1 MRYVGDYIG
10 AVEAEKRK
18 ISESLVN
25 GNAMTFDA
33 YQRLVGQHQG
43 LVKALDILNDLLREE
58 DDDN

>member
-43 LVKALDILNDLLREE
+43 LVKALEILNDLLKEE

>member
-1 MRYVGDYIG
+1 MRYVSDYIG

>member
-10 AVEAEKRK
+10 AVEAEMRK

-43 LVKALDILNDLLREE
+43 LVKALDILNDLLKEQ

>member
-10 AVEAEKRK
+10 AVEAEKQK

>member
-10 AVEAEKRK
+10 AVQAEMQK
-18 ISESLVN
+18 ISESLVS
-25 GNAMTFDA
+25 GNATTFDA

>member
-10 AVEAEKRK
+10 AVQAEMQK
-18 ISESLVN
+18 ISESLVS
-25 GNAMTFDA
+25 GNATTFDA

-43 LVKALDILNDLLREE
+43 LVKALEILNDLLREE

>member
-18 ISESLVN
+18 ISESLVS
-25 GNAMTFDA
+25 GNATTFDA

-43 LVKALDILNDLLREE
+43 LVKALEILNDLLRVE

>member
-1 MRYVGDYIG
+1 MRYASDYIG

-18 ISESLVN
+18 ISESLVD
-25 GNAMTFDA
+25 GNATTFDA

-43 LVKALDILNDLLREE
+43 LGKALDILNELLREQ

>member
-10 AVEAEKRK
+10 AVEAEKKK
-18 ISESLVN
+18 ISESLVS
-25 GNAMTFDA
+25 GNATTFDA

>member
-18 ISESLVN
+18 ISESLVS
-25 GNAMTFDA
+25 GNATTFDA

-43 LVKALDILNDLLREE
+43 LVKALEILNDLLREE